1 MAEQGF
7 RPLSLFCVAKLSND
21 TANNTS
27 HFQPLNVE
35 FFFFFLWLTKF
46 NLCSIS
52 LRYIPYDL
60 HVAFEE
66 TELWKDEGIFP
77 RPWG

>member
-7 RPLSLFCVAKLSND
+7 RPLSLFCVAKLGND

-35 FFFFFLWLTKF
+35 FFFLMA
-46 NLCSIS
+46 
-52 LRYIPYDL
+52 YQ
-60 HVAFEE
+60 V
-66 TELWKDEGIFP
+66 
-77 RPWG
+77 